1 MAIDDNLNQCLD
13 MLNST
18 KSCTTT
24 SCVTLTYQK
33 IFSNFISRLITP
45 YYFIFQI
52 LSHCEQH
59 NYIATKTVSIR
70 RYNNNLN

>member
-33 IFSNFISRLITP
+33 IFSNFISRLI
-45 YYFIFQI
+45 
-52 LSHCEQH
+52 LSLIH
-59 NYIATKTVSIR
+59 I
-70 RYNNNLN
+70 